1 MKAVLE
7 PVGPMGRSLTLTY
20 RDRGVERTVKLML
33 HLNGQDNYQMEFSPE
48 LLEDLVEII
57 NRLDRP
63 VKVLPN
69 GFSPDVLDST
79 EC

>member
-7 PVGPMGRSLTLTY
+7 PVGPQGRSLTLTY
-20 RDRGVERTVKLML
+20 RDLGVERTVKLMF
-33 HLNGQDNYQMEFSPE
+33 HLNRQDNYQMEFSPE

-57 NRLDRP
+57 NRLDKPTR
-63 VKVLPN
+63 VLPN
-69 GFSPDVLDST
+69 GFSPDILDST